1 MVSSE
6 HKSREFDAVKVE
18 TFAEKFIPILE
29 RTTRMK
35 LVNALMVFVLVVVV
49 LAKQAPAESQQKVEK
64 TPIISVGPDEGVVRW
79 LQPDSAKELGQG
91 ALLNIKIDRLS
102 VPHTN
107 MMVATQKLAASG
119 IPVHIHTWEDEVIYV
134 IKGQGFAVINEDQ
147 TQVPI
152 KTGSVLY
159 IPLGE
164 WHSLKNDDP
173 KEPMDILLVTTPVK
187 PNGLGDFFQF
197 ATVKPGHPPLN
208 LPEEEFLKLVKKYG
222 MEVPEKK

>member
-1 MVSSE
+1 
-6 HKSREFDAVKVE
+6 
-18 TFAEKFIPILE
+18 
-29 RTTRMK
+29 MK
-35 LVNALMVFVLVVVV
+35 LANALMVFILAVVV
-49 LAKQAPAESQQKVEK
+49 LAKQAPAESQQKAEK
-64 TPIISVGPDEGVVRW
+64 TPVVSVDPDEGVVRW

-102 VPHTN
+102 VPYTN
-107 MMVATQKLAASG
+107 MMAATQKLAASG

-134 IKGQGFAVINEDQ
+134 IKGRGFAVINDDH

-152 KTGSVLY
+152 ETGRVLY

-164 WHSLKNDDP
+164 WHGLQNADP
-173 KEPMDILLVTTPVK
+173 KEPMDILLITTPVK